1 MRFLSV
7 FNPAGTV
14 IAAALLLP
22 YILFMRSHPDRRA
35 NVSNRAMLYIAW
47 LGKYGSLLLMC
58 VHIGVLEQGF
68 TEPKALMERFWWITS
83 AALLVVCAALWAML
97 WKKPRLW
104 LMRLI
109 AALSASI
116 VVLSGI
122 LQVNTL
128 LFTFGFVLLAGELYL
143 IAHSKE

>member
-1 MRFLSV
+1 MGFFDIVNLRGLV
-7 FNPAGTV
+7 FAV
-14 IAAALLLP
+14 LLTAP
-22 YILFMRSHPDRRA
+22 HIVFYKTRGCDRE
-35 NVSNRAMLYIAW
+35 VFSNRAMLYIAW